1 MLGITHMPR
10 GRATAARPNADLS
23 DPREREH
30 TACARRPASIPR
42 RLVMTTSLLCPDAF
56 LSPLEIDAVVTRAL
70 AEDLGR
76 AGDVT
81 SIATIPEDTPA
92 HAIVVARAAG
102 VIAGLPL
109 VAATF
114 EKLAPGIRI
123 AANGRDGMRA
133 AAKTAL
139 MTVDGPARAVLSA
152 ERVALNLLGRLS
164 GVATATHEFVRR
176 VAGTHT
182 RICCTRKT
190 TPGLR
195 ALEKYAVRCGGGFNH
210 RFGLDDAI
218 LIKDNHIA
226 VAGGIRA
233 VLERAKAAAGH
244 LVKIEIE
251 VDTLDQLR
259 EVLAVGLAD
268 AVLLDNMDVA
278 TLRQAVE
285 MVAGR
290 FALEASGGIN
300 LETIAEIAK
309 TGVDYASSGWI
320 THSAPNLD
328 VALDIEM

>member
-1 MLGITHMPR
+1 M
-10 GRATAARPNADLS
+10 S
-23 DPREREH
+23 
-30 TACARRPASIPR
+30 
-42 RLVMTTSLLCPDAF
+42 SLLCPDAF
-56 LSPLEIDAVVTRAL
+56 LSPLEIDAVVTRTL

-81 SIATIPEDTPA
+81 SIATIPADMSA
-92 HAIVVARAAG
+92 RAVVVARQAG

-109 VAATF
+109 VAAAF
-114 EKLAPGIRI
+114 RKLAPAI
-123 AANGRDGMRA
+123 AITGDRRDGA
-133 AAKTAL
+133 SVEAKTPL
-139 MTVDGPARAVLSA
+139 MTVTGEARAVLAA

-176 VAGTHT
+176 VGNSRT

-226 VAGGIRA
+226 VAGGIRP

-251 VDTLDQLR
+251 VDTLDQLG
-259 EVLAVGLAD
+259 EVLAVGMAD
-268 AVLLDNMDVA
+268 AVLLDNMDAATMRKAVA
-278 TLRQAVE
+278 

-290 FALEASGGIN
+290 IPLEASGGIT
-300 LETIAEIAK
+300 LETIADIAA
-309 TGVDYASSGWI
+309 TGVDYASSGFI

>member
-1 MLGITHMPR
+1 
-10 GRATAARPNADLS
+10 
-23 DPREREH
+23 
-30 TACARRPASIPR
+30 
-42 RLVMTTSLLCPDAF
+42 MTTSLLCLDAF
-56 LSPLEIDAVVTRAL
+56 LSPLEIDAAVTCAL

-81 SIATIPEDTPA
+81 SIATIPEDTRA
-92 HAIVVARAAG
+92 RAIVVARKTG

-114 EKLAPGIRI
+114 RKLAPDIEI
-123 AANGRDGMRA
+123 

-139 MTVDGPARAVLSA
+139 MTVTGPARAVLAA
-152 ERVALNLLGRLS
+152 ERVALNYLGHLS

-176 VAGTHT
+176 AAGSGL

-226 VAGGIRA
+226 VAGGIRP

-259 EVLAVGLAD
+259 EVLAVGIAH
-268 AVLLDNMDVA
+268 AVLLDNMDAA
-278 TLRQAVE
+278 TMRKVVE
-285 MVAGR
+285 MVAGK
-290 FALEASGGIN
+290 FALEASGNITLDN
-300 LETIAEIAK
+300 IAEIAT

-328 VALDIEM
+328 VGLDIEM

>member
-1 MLGITHMPR
+1 MIESLMY
-10 GRATAARPNADLS
+10 
-23 DPREREH
+23 
-30 TACARRPASIPR
+30 PAG
-42 RLVMTTSLLCPDAF
+42 F
-56 LSPLEIDAVVTRAL
+56 LSPLEIEAVVTRAL
-70 AEDLGR
+70 GEDLGR

-81 SIATIPEDTPA
+81 SIATIPADTPA
-92 HAIVVARAAG
+92 RAVLVARQCG

-114 EKLAPGIRI
+114 RRLAPEI
-123 AANGRDGMRA
+123 AMTAHARDGGRA
-133 AAKTAL
+133 TPGAALVTI
-139 MTVDGPARAVLSA
+139 TGPARGVLAA
-152 ERVALNLLGRLS
+152 ERVALNLLGNLS
-164 GVATATHEFVRR
+164 GVATATDEFVRR
-176 VAGTHT
+176 VAGTRT

-195 ALEKYAVRCGGGFNH
+195 ALQKYAVRCGGGFNH

-233 VLERAKAAAGH
+233 VLERAQAAAGH

-251 VDTLDQLR
+251 VDTLEQLG
-259 EVLAVGLAD
+259 EVLDVGIAD

-278 TLRQAVE
+278 TLRRAVD

-290 FALEASGGIN
+290 CTLEASGGITLDN
-300 LETIAEIAK
+300 VAAIAG
-309 TGVDYASSGWI
+309 TGVDYVSSGWI

-328 VALDIEM
+328 VALEIG